1 MLIPLTPAGRAAL
14 AHAVDLL
21 LDPKQTTAQAR
32 AACFAML
39 QKASSHDRPRL
50 LSARPHDVLVTA
62 LNAWHEARPSF
73 TRKLMAASIVLQAG
87 RFCPTIAAA
96 QAQAKETA

>member
-1 MLIPLTPAGRAAL
+1 MLIPITPTGRAAL

-21 LDPKQTTAQAR
+21 LDPKRKPEAAR
-32 AACFAML
+32 ATCLAMF

-50 LSARPHDVLVTA
+50 LSARPVDVLATA
-62 LNAWHEARPSF
+62 LAAWHEARPTL
-73 TRKLMAASIVLQAG
+73 TRKLVAASLLLQAG

-96 QAQAKETA
+96 QAEQKAT